1 MVLIPNTPMIP
12 GIKKRTF
19 NFHDLMM
26 FVAIGRKHV
35 RLMALLL
42 ALSLTAGMVV
52 YVYSRPVF
60 YSKNE
65 VQVDYLVRPLDT
77 EQVYKDSARWKIVRA
92 MNDPKLVE
100 RTARRL
106 GVNASF
112 NTIKSRYL
120 KKVQIRMDSEKNLVI
135 EVWPYLYSW
144 SESYAREL
152 VAEFLQYREEQRFA
166 SRDKVIETYRRDMEE
181 VSRKLDEQLGGKFD
195 YRDDKEVTKG
205 MIEFGGVRNIP
216 RELIGIKQQI
226 NDLER
231 VLSRLEDPALD
242 TIAKLALIS
251 AAEAE
256 KENKVSVGQVVGAT
270 PSPATSESEQAAPQ
284 NPPGVV
290 VVPSVVKPLE
300 SWQSLEKEKRR
311 IEESRRVLA
320 VTYLPGHPKMRGV
333 QKELDDVNTKLE
345 LEYSVARDRIDL
357 EYQELLNT
365 QRDLEARLPEYQS
378 LVRKNAKI
386 EQDYKLY
393 QSSHVAWKSYYD
405 RMSKTIESLD
415 WVQDKER
422 IDLTYLGIRDIRD
435 VNNPVSPSRTK
446 LALMSLILG
455 LGLAIGVPVLIEYLD
470 HTVSNVEQIESTFQI
485 RGLGIV
491 PKFEIGEPDR
501 GVLLNSNDHDERNL
515 IENFRVIRTNLL
527 SMGSLSRAPHVTM
540 VTSSTPRE
548 GKTVVATNLAL
559 SFAQTGA
566 RTLLIDTD
574 LRRGRLHR
582 VFGLRKTPGLSGVLT
597 GKHNLDDVIRP
608 VARENL
614 SIITAGEHIHAAT
627 ELFGSPQFTEL
638 MEKLR
643 GQFDRIVLDT
653 PPVLGLSET
662 SALQRWVDGVL
673 LVVWCGRTPV
683 RNLKASIET
692 LAANGANFY
701 GFVLNRLD
709 LSATTN
715 YYQYYYYSYDYYHNY
730 HALEDATGTSA

>member
-1 MVLIPNTPMIP
+1 MIP

-26 FVAIGRKHV
+26 FVAIGRKHI

-42 ALSLTAGMVV
+42 ALSLLAGMVV
-52 YVYSRPVF
+52 YVYSRPVY
-60 YSKNE
+60 YSKAE
-65 VQVDYLVRPLDT
+65 VRIDFLARPLDA
-77 EQVYKDSARWKIVRA
+77 EQVYHDSARWKIIRA
-92 MNDPKLVE
+92 MNDPQIVE

-106 GVNASF
+106 GVTASF

-120 KKVQIRMDSEKNLVI
+120 KKVQIRLDSEKNFIV
-135 EVWPYLYSW
+135 EAWPYLHSW
-144 SESYAREL
+144 SESYPKAL

-166 SRDKVIETYRRDMEE
+166 SRDAIIEAYKRDMEE
-181 VSRKLDEQLGGKFD
+181 VGHKLDEQLGGKSNF
-195 YRDDKEVTKG
+195 RDDKEVTQG
-205 MIEFGGVRNIP
+205 MIEFGGVKDIP
-216 RELIGIKQQI
+216 RELIGINQQI
-226 NDLER
+226 DDMER
-231 VLSRLEDPALD
+231 IRARLDDPSLD
-242 TIAKLALIS
+242 VVAKLSLIS
-251 AAEAE
+251 AAEEE
-256 KENKVSVGQVVGAT
+256 KANKVNVGEVVAST
-270 PSPATSESEQAAPQ
+270 PAPGGQDSDQSTVAQPAPGIVVV
-284 NPPGVV
+284 PGVV
-290 VVPSVVKPLE
+290 KSLDP
-300 SWQSLEKEKRR
+300 WQNLEKDKRR
-311 IEESRRVLA
+311 IEEEMRVASR
-320 VTYLPGHPKMRGV
+320 TYLPGHSKMRAM
-333 QKELDDVNTKLE
+333 QKELDGVNAKLG
-345 LEYSVARDRIDL
+345 LEYSVAKNRLDL

-365 QRDLEARLPEYQS
+365 QHDLESKLPEYQS
-378 LVRKNAKI
+378 LVRKNEKI
-386 EQDYKLY
+386 QQDFRLY
-393 QSSHVAWKSYYD
+393 QSSHIAWKNYYA

-415 WVQDKER
+415 FIQDKER
-422 IDLTYLGIRDIRD
+422 IDLAYLGIRDIRD
-435 VNNPVSPSRTK
+435 IDNPVSPSRIK
-446 LALMSLILG
+446 LAVVSLIMG
-455 LGLAIGVPVLIEYLD
+455 LGLAIGVPTLIEYLD
-470 HTVSNVEQIESTFQI
+470 HTISNVEQVESTFQI

-501 GVLLNSNDHDERNL
+501 GLLLNSNDRDERNL
-515 IENFRVIRTNLL
+515 VENFRVIRTNLL

-566 RTLLIDTD
+566 KTLLIDTD

-582 VFGLRKTPGLSGVLT
+582 VFGLRKTPGMSGLLA
-597 GKHNLDDVIRP
+597 GKHELDEVIRP

-614 SIITAGEHIHAAT
+614 SIITAGDHIHAAT

-643 GQFDRIVLDT
+643 GRFDRIILDT

-673 LVVWCGRTPV
+673 LVVWSGRTPV
-683 RNLKASIET
+683 RNLKAAIET
-692 LAANGANFY
+692 LSANGANFY

-730 HALEDATGTSA
+730 HALEDASGTSA